1 MGPKSEYLK
10 SHKFDQQVT
19 ISVKYL
25 ALLFDILFKSL
36 WPNCVG
42 FYQYR
47 AHRDYH
53 LNPGFLEYGP
63 LFIPYSELSA
73 VCSLTMYLS
82 KVWGLAIWVVK
93 FPREGYKIRYIVGQK
108 STLLQGNYCI
118 KRKKNNRR
126 YSLLSS
132 RTAPNG
138 LFRRLCQ
145 SPISML
151 LCMS

>member
-42 FYQYR
+42 FYQYP

-73 VCSLTMYLS
+73 VCSLTMYLLVRYG
-82 KVWGLAIWVVK
+82 VWQYGLSRFQGRDTKLDILLAK
-93 FPREGYKIRYIVGQK
+93 NQHYFKKII
-108 STLLQGNYCI
+108 
-118 KRKKNNRR
+118 
-126 YSLLSS
+126 
-132 RTAPNG
+132 
-138 LFRRLCQ
+138 LF
-145 SPISML
+145 IE
-151 LCMS
+151 